1 MTPKQVIEML
11 AKHIVGRYPCPSG
24 VIAQLILEVGFNLKT
39 PKDMVTGRESYNIG
53 NIKGVGT
60 AGSVTILTTEYY
72 TPAQVEKAKKS
83 GTLVKV
89 IGNVNGK
96 VKVLVKD
103 KFRAYNNYAEAIT
116 DHFTL
121 LKNKRY
127 VNAGV
132 WEAKTPHEF
141 ASALKRGGYAT
152 DPSYVSKI
160 TKIVEKFNLTQFD
173 NSLDHKLKITPPVS
187 PKEEDAFMQF
197 IMSEQGKKYAKE
209 AIDSLSKKGFLNSP
223 EDWKKRVDSGEI
235 YQELPWMTLVLLDRI
250 SNKQK

>member
-39 PKDMVTGRESYNIG
+39 PKDMITGRESYNIG

-72 TPAQVEKAKKS
+72 TPSQVEQAKKS

-89 IGNVNGK
+89 IGNQNGK
-96 VKVLVKD
+96 IKVLVKD
-103 KFRAYNNYAEAIT
+103 KFRAYNNYAEAIA
-116 DHFTL
+116 DHFAL
-121 LKNKRY
+121 LKKQRY
-127 VNAGV
+127 VKAGV

-160 TKIVEKFNLTQFD
+160 IKIVEKFNLTQFD
-173 NSLDHKLKITPPVS
+173 CLVDNQ
-187 PKEEDAFMQF
+187 PKEVHPVKQNQEDGFMQF
-197 IMSEQGKKYAKE
+197 IMSDQGKKYAKE

-250 SNKQK
+250 SSKQK